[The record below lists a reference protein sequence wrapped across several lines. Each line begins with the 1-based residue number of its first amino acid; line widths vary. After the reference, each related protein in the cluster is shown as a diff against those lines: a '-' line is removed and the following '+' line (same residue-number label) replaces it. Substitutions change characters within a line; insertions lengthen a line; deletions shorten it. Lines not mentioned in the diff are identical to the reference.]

1 MKRNEIWH
9 GIAYYPIYKKERDKG
24 QRASVC
30 CPYLISSTPQ
40 NGMEEILTIKTY
52 IQIGKQELPV

>member
-40 NGMEEILTIKTY
+40 NGMEEILTIKT
-52 IQIGKQELPV
+52 